1 MTKVIILNRLLD
13 KYESSKHLM
22 EPGVSNRRVMLRIA
36 SGKKEFPEYDYQDAS
51 IRDTFNDA
59 ATALEKEGFVTNEW
73 VKDRPVLSCVSLNLN
88 KVKECYSL
96 VGRTHPKE
104 LAAKVASTVLEKLS
118 HVSTQWIVSW
128 RDDICTEAQRN
139 FRVPS
144 YCKNDFQSLL
154 DLLTAFKVYDSMHGE
169 SITMRA
175 FSSQCY
181 HDTKYFERCVRERF
195 LRIAQTYDTGLAQA
209 SEEGELGIRD
219 QLAYLGIYARPEL
232 YELSGSG
239 VIHTATGSID
249 LGAAGPYGIALPS
262 TAVDY
267 IAEIDLNQ
275 TQKIT
280 FIENKTNYDE
290 YILSERCKEELV
302 VDHGGFL
309 SPQKKKLFAKIG
321 AALHAD
327 CEVSFWAD
335 IDLGGFQMYSQ
346 LQQMILKTLP
356 MRLSGQDVTAH
367 HMNGLV
373 RSTKYLEKIKAAL
386 VNQEYPIFED
396 AMERILEYGVTIEQ
410 EDLLQSVIGSDS
422 IILKEG

>member
-73 VKDRPVLSCVSLNLN
+73 VKGRPVLSCVSLNLD

-104 LAAKVASTVLEKLS
+104 LASKVASTVLEQLS

-154 DLLTAFKVYDSMHGE
+154 DLLTAFEVYDSMHGE

-232 YELSGSG
+232 YELAGNG

-267 IAEIDLNQ
+267 IAAIDLNQ

-302 VDHGGFL
+302 VYHGGFL
-309 SPQKKKLFAKIG
+309 SPQKEKLFAKIG
-321 AALHAD
+321 AALRAD
-327 CEVSFWAD
+327 CEVFFWAD

-346 LQQMILKTLP
+346 LQQLIPKTLP
-356 MRLSGQDVTAH
+356 MRMSGQDVTAH

-373 RSTKYLEKIKAAL
+373 RSLKYLEKIKAAL

-410 EDLLQSVIGSDS
+410 ESFLST
-422 IILKEG
+422 K

>member
-1 MTKVIILNRLLD
+1 MTKAIILNRLLD

-232 YELSGSG
+232 YELAGSG

-267 IAEIDLNQ
+267 IAEINLNQ

-280 FIENKTNYDE
+280 FIENKT
-290 YILSERCKEELV
+290 
-302 VDHGGFL
+302 
-309 SPQKKKLFAKIG
+309 KLFAKIG
-321 AALHAD
+321 AELCAD

-346 LQQMILKTLP
+346 LQQLIPKTLP
-356 MRLSGQDVTAH
+356 MRMSGQDVTAH

-373 RSTKYLEKIKAAL
+373 RSLKYLEKVKAAL

-410 EDLLQSVIGSDS
+410 ESFLST
-422 IILKEG
+422 K

>member
-1 MTKVIILNRLLD
+1 MTKAIILNRLLD

-128 RDDICTEAQRN
+128 RDDICTEAQRH

-232 YELSGSG
+232 YELAGSG

-267 IAEIDLNQ
+267 IAEINLNQ

-280 FIENKTNYDE
+280 FIENKTNY
-290 YILSERCKEELV
+290 LSIMAVFSARRRKSSL
-302 VDHGGFL
+302 
-309 SPQKKKLFAKIG
+309 PKLGRHCMQI
-321 AALHAD
+321 
-327 CEVSFWAD
+327 
-335 IDLGGFQMYSQ
+335 
-346 LQQMILKTLP
+346 
-356 MRLSGQDVTAH
+356 
-367 HMNGLV
+367 V
-373 RSTKYLEKIKAAL
+373 RF
-386 VNQEYPIFED
+386 PFG
-396 AMERILEYGVTIEQ
+396 RILISEASRCIH
-410 EDLLQSVIGSDS
+410 SFNS
-422 IILKEG
+422 

>member
-1 MTKVIILNRLLD
+1 M
-13 KYESSKHLM
+13 
-22 EPGVSNRRVMLRIA
+22 
-36 SGKKEFPEYDYQDAS
+36 
-51 IRDTFNDA
+51 
-59 ATALEKEGFVTNEW
+59 
-73 VKDRPVLSCVSLNLN
+73 
-88 KVKECYSL
+88 
-96 VGRTHPKE
+96 
-104 LAAKVASTVLEKLS
+104 
-118 HVSTQWIVSW
+118 
-128 RDDICTEAQRN
+128 
-139 FRVPS
+139 
-144 YCKNDFQSLL
+144 
-154 DLLTAFKVYDSMHGE
+154 
-169 SITMRA
+169 
-175 FSSQCY
+175 
-181 HDTKYFERCVRERF
+181 RERF

-232 YELSGSG
+232 YELAGSG

-267 IAEIDLNQ
+267 IAGIDLNQ
-275 TQKIT
+275 TQKII

-290 YILSERCKEELV
+290 YILSERSKEELV
-302 VDHGGFL
+302 VYHGGFL

-346 LQQMILKTLP
+346 LQQLIPKALP
-356 MRLSGQDVTAH
+356 MRMSGQDVTAH

-386 VNQEYPIFED
+386 VNQEYPVFED

-410 EDLLQSVIGSDS
+410 ESFLST
-422 IILKEG
+422 K

>member
-1 MTKVIILNRLLD
+1 M
-13 KYESSKHLM
+13 S
-22 EPGVSNRRVMLRIA
+22 
-36 SGKKEFPEYDYQDAS
+36 FQ
-51 IRDTFNDA
+51 
-59 ATALEKEGFVTNEW
+59 
-73 VKDRPVLSCVSLNLN
+73 
-88 KVKECYSL
+88 ECYSL

-118 HVSTQWIVSW
+118 RVSTQWIVSW
-128 RDDICTEAQRN
+128 RDNICTEAQRN
-139 FRVPS
+139 SRVPS

-154 DLLTAFKVYDSMHGE
+154 DLLTAFEVYDSLHGE

-175 FSSQCY
+175 FSSHCY
-181 HDTKYFERCVRERF
+181 HDTKHFERCVRERF
-195 LRIAQTYDTGLAQA
+195 LRIAQTYDLGLAQA

-239 VIHTATGSID
+239 VMHTATGSID

-302 VDHGGFL
+302 VYHGGFL

-335 IDLGGFQMYSQ
+335 IDLGGFQMYFQ
-346 LQQMILKTLP
+346 LQQLIPMVLP
-356 MRLSGQDVTAH
+356 MRMSGQDVTAH

-373 RSTKYLEKIKAAL
+373 RSTKYLEKIKAGL

-410 EDLLQSVIGSDS
+410 ESFLST
-422 IILKEG
+422 K

>member
-1 MTKVIILNRLLD
+1 MTKAIILNRLLD

-73 VKDRPVLSCVSLNLN
+73 VKGRPVLSCVSLNLD
-88 KVKECYSL
+88 KVQECYSL

-128 RDDICTEAQRN
+128 RDNICTEAQRN
-139 FRVPS
+139 SRVPS

-154 DLLTAFKVYDSMHGE
+154 DLLTALKVYDSMHGE

-232 YELSGSG
+232 YELAGSG

-249 LGAAGPYGIALPS
+249 RCWSIRYC
-262 TAVDY
+262 TA
-267 IAEIDLNQ
+267 Q
-275 TQKIT
+275 HC
-280 FIENKTNYDE
+280 
-290 YILSERCKEELV
+290 R
-302 VDHGGFL
+302 
-309 SPQKKKLFAKIG
+309 
-321 AALHAD
+321 
-327 CEVSFWAD
+327 
-335 IDLGGFQMYSQ
+335 
-346 LQQMILKTLP
+346 
-356 MRLSGQDVTAH
+356 
-367 HMNGLV
+367 
-373 RSTKYLEKIKAAL
+373 
-386 VNQEYPIFED
+386 
-396 AMERILEYGVTIEQ
+396 
-410 EDLLQSVIGSDS
+410 
-422 IILKEG
+422 